1 MDGDLID
8 LIMQDHREI
17 ERLFDQL
24 DRHPARRPLLLPL
37 LSALLVAHDRAEEE
51 EIYPV
56 AREAGGTDQI
66 TRSQKEHLT
75 AEDLLV
81 KLEQADALEAT
92 FDTVLTEL
100 VDVVTAHFREEEG
113 QVLPLMRERLGEGQ
127 LASLAKA
134 FIVSREKHFGERPRD
149 RRLSD
154 LQQQARNIGLVGF
167 SDLGKNEL
175 ADLLRKLAGS

>member
-1 MDGDLID
+1 VAADVID
-8 LIMQDHREI
+8 LIMQDHREV

-24 DRHPARRPLLLPL
+24 DRHPARRPLLVPILSTL
-37 LSALLVAHDRAEEE
+37 LIAHGRAEEE

-56 AREAGGTDQI
+56 AREAGGTDEM

-81 KLEQADALEAT
+81 KLEQADAEDSA
-92 FDTVLTEL
+92 FDNVLTEL
-100 VDVVTAHFREEEG
+100 ADMVTAHFREEER
-113 QVLPLMRERLGEGQ
+113 QVLPAMRERLGEEQ

-134 FIVSREKHFGERPRD
+134 FIVSRDKHFGERPRD

-154 LQQQARNIGLVGF
+154 MQQHARNVGLVGF

-175 ADLLRKLAGS
+175 EDLLRKLAGS